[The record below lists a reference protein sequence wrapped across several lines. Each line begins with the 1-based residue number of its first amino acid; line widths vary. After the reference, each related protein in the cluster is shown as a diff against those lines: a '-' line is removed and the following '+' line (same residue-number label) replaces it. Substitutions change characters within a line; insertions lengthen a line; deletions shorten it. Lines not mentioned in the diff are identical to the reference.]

1 MHLVLASFSRA
12 RADLLRA
19 AGYEFTQQPSGVH
32 ERPYVPGEDPHAYA
46 EGLAEQKAIAIA
58 GEHMDAVVIGADTV
72 LYLDGKTYGK
82 PADLDDA
89 MRMLLELSGRTHLLI
104 TGVCVVG
111 PGGTRKVTAHDT
123 VNVTMRKW
131 SETHIRNHVDIAKP
145 LAYAGAYALQ
155 QEGCVMV
162 ERLEGDPNTVIGLPI
177 GLVEE
182 LIRSVAD
189 ARPDAERSARG

>member
-1 MHLVLASFSRA
+1 MTLVLASFSRA

-32 ERPYVPGEDPHAYA
+32 ERPYEPGEDPHAYV
-46 EGLAEQKAIAIA
+46 EYLAEQKAMAVA
-58 GEHMDAVVIGADTV
+58 PEHKGSVIIGADTV

-82 PADLDDA
+82 PADLNDA
-89 MRMLLELSGRTHLLI
+89 VRMLKELSGRTHLLI

-131 SETHIRNHVDIAKP
+131 SETHIRNHVEIAKP

-162 ERLEGDPNTVIGLPI
+162 ERLEGDPNTVIGLPV
-177 GLVEE
+177 GLVEK
-182 LIRSVAD
+182 LIQTVVES
-189 ARPDAERSARG
+189 